1 MVLRTDAEKK
11 FPRAHRWI
19 EFIVFF
25 RTRRRIARD
34 HALRQSAR
42 NSAFDEV
49 QKQMEKA
56 REAGFSS
63 FSGVH
68 NVSLYLLLLDQ
79 DLQDYVLQ
87 FSKATGRRQRVFA
100 ARGLAVLLYEA
111 AEDIPELFGK
121 QYRAVLKKFS
131 VSDDIMVALNDGV
144 GCVNTFKKQNSDALK
159 TIRSY
164 VGAHRDKDA
173 AKQIE
178 VLDAIN
184 PLAVL
189 SMAPELTVGL
199 SKLLEAQT
207 QITTYFGLTFRR
219 TASLIEVIT
228 NQQ

>member
-11 FPRAHRWI
+11 LPRAHRWI

-63 FSGVH
+63 FAGVH

-87 FSKATGRRQRVFA
+87 FTKANGHGQRVFA

-121 QYRAVLKKFS
+121 QYRALLSKFS
-131 VSDDIMVALNDGV
+131 VPDDIMALLNDGV
-144 GCVNTFKKQNSDALK
+144 GRVNAFKKQNADALK
-159 TIRSY
+159 KIRSY

-178 VLDAIN
+178 VLAAIE
-184 PLAVL
+184 PFAVF
-189 SMAPELTVGL
+189 SMAPALTVGL
-199 SKLLEAQT
+199 SKLLETQT
-207 QITTYFGLTFRR
+207 QITAYFGLTFRR
-219 TASLIEVIT
+219 TASFIEAIS
-228 NQQ
+228 NS